1 MIWWLMSCSLEVQI
15 RIRYFQC
22 SVFHNIRCNNRT
34 GRRAVEAVGLRR
46 LINIRLCKCF
56 QWAAALVVSSPS
68 FCSYSTRTFYF
79 EFAATKNLIWCCIR
93 YSYTAQYNGAE
104 RHTKQWNKFL
114 RTCTELII
122 IKFIIILKWRKFH
135 KQLINNI
142 YKIKICNIYNI
153 M

>member
-1 MIWWLMSCSLEVQI
+1 MLMSCSLEVRI
-15 RIRYFQC
+15 RIRYLQC

-79 EFAATKNLIWCCIR
+79 EFAATKNLKGCWKSIR
-93 YSYTAQYNGAE
+93 YPYTAQYNGAD
-104 RHTKQWNKFL
+104 RHTKQLNKFL

-122 IKFIIILKWRKFH
+122 IKFIS
-135 KQLINNI
+135 NNFSDESFI
-142 YKIKICNIYNI
+142 SS
-153 M
+153 